1 MYTNRVFE
9 TVKCVLFVKV
19 TSFQGVLIRGAP
31 LYLTLGT
38 HLSPSPL
45 FCLEQPPSQS

>member
-31 LYLTLGT
+31 LYLT

-45 FCLEQPPSQS
+45 FCLEQPLSQS